1 MGERKI
7 ANHFG
12 VNPNFERFERLKRLE
27 RLEHAQRVHYC
38 AFVPIP
44 NRFVKSATQDLRKL
58 RELSPFR
65 Y

>member
-44 NRFVKSATQDLRKL
+44 IVL
-58 RELSPFR
+58 
-65 Y
+65 